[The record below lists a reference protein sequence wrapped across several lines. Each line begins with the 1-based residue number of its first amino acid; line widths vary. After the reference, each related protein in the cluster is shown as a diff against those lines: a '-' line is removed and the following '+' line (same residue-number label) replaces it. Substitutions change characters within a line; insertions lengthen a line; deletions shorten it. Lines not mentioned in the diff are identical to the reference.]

1 MPKTWEVFA
10 VLLIAGLSLHAQDA
24 ASTPSK
30 PAVAPSSPAENSA
43 TAQPPTA
50 AQYPT
55 EITPVELLYR
65 VRPKYPKDARRTKI
79 QGQVVLNTVITK
91 DGSVQNIKLT
101 CGDPLLVNA
110 AMDAVRQWRYKPYQL
125 NGEPVEAPTTITVNF
140 SLSNLGNEKI
150 DDCNRLS
157 GPLTAKSVD
166 PAANTEEGEVL
177 KPGNGVIPPHAIYM
191 PEPEYSKKARKAKLQ
206 GTVVLS
212 IIINANGE
220 VHEITVEKSLGLGLD
235 EKAIEAVRQWRFE
248 PAMKDGKPVAV
259 RVHVQTSF
267 HLYR

>member
-1 MPKTWEVFA
+1 MRKTWNVFV
-10 VLLIAGLSLHAQDA
+10 VLLIAGLSLQAQD
-24 ASTPSK
+24 TPSK
-30 PAVAPSSPAENSA
+30 TAATPSAENTSTAQSPAGQS
-43 TAQPPTA
+43 PTG
-50 AQYPT
+50 
-55 EITPVELLYR
+55 ITPGEPLYR
-65 VRPKYPKDARRTKI
+65 VPPKYPKEARRAKV
-79 QGQVVLNTVITK
+79 QGSVTLNAVIGK

-157 GPLTAKSVD
+157 GPLTAQSVD

-177 KPGNGVIPPHAIYM
+177 KPVNGVIPPHAIYM